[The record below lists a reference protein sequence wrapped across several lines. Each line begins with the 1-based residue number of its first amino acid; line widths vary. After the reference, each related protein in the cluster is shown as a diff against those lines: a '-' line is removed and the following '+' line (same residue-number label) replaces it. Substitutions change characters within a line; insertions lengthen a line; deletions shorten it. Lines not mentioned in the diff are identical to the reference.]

1 MALLRHHLLGTLD
14 RRHHPEMED
23 RLEKLEL
30 LEKLEKLDLLDL
42 RLLDLMCHPDPSNL
56 RRREGRHHLIIEVR
70 QMPES

>member
-1 MALLRHHLLGTLD
+1 MDL
-14 RRHHPEMED
+14 RHHPEMED
-23 RLEKLEL
+23 RLERLEK

-56 RRREGRHHLIIEVR
+56 RRHEGRRLIIEVR

>member
-1 MALLRHHLLGTLD
+1 
-14 RRHHPEMED
+14 MED